1 MNNTL
6 YPRIS
11 ITLAGQTSSDFLNA
25 HHQLVGQ
32 HHLTT
37 TSGYVVQEIWT
48 LSTVSYSICLS
59 VLSCCIVF
67 SCLIYLIQL
76 NELCSQCQSLYS
88 LNIQSKNS
96 LYIEYVYICTRPCH
110 PPPPPPIWDGS
121 HILVP
126 YEIFPLPPLWCG
138 GGVALSPSPPCGVVG
153 VWYGMVGMYD
163 VYGRSGMACLE
174 SMVCLVCM
182 VGMVCMA

>member
-11 ITLAGQTSSDFLNA
+11 ITLAGQASSDFLNA
-25 HHQLVGQ
+25 HHHLVGQ

-48 LSTVSYSICLS
+48 LSTVSYSICLF

-88 LNIQSKNS
+88 LDIQSKNS
-96 LYIEYVYICTRPCH
+96 LYIEYVYIWYIIIHYNIVIYSLYHVHIIGLHLYSISLDRSLWIGLAAEESWMAKADQKQNLQRDTTKGATNGPRN
-110 PPPPPPIWDGS
+110 DGW
-121 HILVP
+121 
-126 YEIFPLPPLWCG
+126 F
-138 GGVALSPSPPCGVVG
+138 
-153 VWYGMVGMYD
+153 
-163 VYGRSGMACLE
+163 
-174 SMVCLVCM
+174 
-182 VGMVCMA
+182 